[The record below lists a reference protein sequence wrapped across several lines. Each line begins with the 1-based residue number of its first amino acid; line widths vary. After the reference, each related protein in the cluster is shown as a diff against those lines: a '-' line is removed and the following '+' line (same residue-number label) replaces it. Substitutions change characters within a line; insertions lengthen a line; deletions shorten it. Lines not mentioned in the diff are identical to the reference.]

1 MVPLLLFYLVTIN
14 ALGFLIMLADKEKAK
29 KRLWRIPEA
38 TLLTV
43 AALGGSIGCLA
54 GMKVFHHKTR
64 KPKFYIG
71 IPVILALQ
79 LILGVIV
86 FLSIQQ
92 QQISP
97 PPNGSGEN
105 VHYFAVC
112 FFFLDT
118 LLQACITSARAMT
131 P

>member
-79 LILGVIV
+79 LILSVIV
-86 FLSIQQ
+86 FLSIQ
-92 QQISP
+92 
-97 PPNGSGEN
+97 
-105 VHYFAVC
+105 
-112 FFFLDT
+112 
-118 LLQACITSARAMT
+118 
-131 P
+131 

>member
-43 AALGGSIGCLA
+43 AALGGSIGYLA

-86 FLSIQQ
+86 FLSIQ
-92 QQISP
+92 
-97 PPNGSGEN
+97 
-105 VHYFAVC
+105 
-112 FFFLDT
+112 
-118 LLQACITSARAMT
+118 
-131 P
+131 

>member
-79 LILGVIV
+79 LILGLIV
-86 FLSIQQ
+86 FLSIQ
-92 QQISP
+92 
-97 PPNGSGEN
+97 
-105 VHYFAVC
+105 
-112 FFFLDT
+112 
-118 LLQACITSARAMT
+118 
-131 P
+131 